1 MLYLSPNTDERTA
14 KSMIDKLREL
24 LFKIFKRESFLGK
37 LVDKFFTREIV
48 TYIIFGVLTTA
59 VNLVTFYIFKR
70 IFISIGWDGVFN
82 KLLGSAGWDK
92 ALELLGSGTDYLDAT
107 VIAWTVA
114 VIFAFVTNKLIVFES
129 KSWKPAVAGREFV
142 GFIGARLFSLL
153 VELVFM
159 FVMVTLL
166 KWNDFVAKLIVQVIV
181 VILNYVF
188 SKLLIFKNK

>member
-1 MLYLSPNTDERTA
+1 
-14 KSMIDKLREL
+14 MIDKMREL

-37 LVDKFFTREIV
+37 LVDKFFTREII

-59 VNLVTFYIFKR
+59 VNLVTFYIFKK
-70 IFISIGWDGVFN
+70 IFISIGWEGVFN

-92 ALELLGSGTDYLDAT
+92 ALERLGSGTDYLDAT

-129 KSWKPAVAGREFV
+129 KSWKPAVAGKEFV

-166 KWNDFVAKLIVQVIV
+166 KWNDFVAKFIVQVIV